1 MELLKNVQEICQ
13 FQAVICFEKK
23 ANLKKHLMTTVVVI
37 IIIIIIII
45 IIVIIIAIVITTVIS
60 RRNLKRQHKNIK
72 KLTFFNKEF
81 KY

>member
-23 ANLKKHLMTTVVVI
+23 ANLKKHLMTTVVV
-37 IIIIIIII
+37 IIIIII

>member
-23 ANLKKHLMTTVVVI
+23 ANLKKHLMTTVVVV
-37 IIIIIIII
+37 IIIIII
-45 IIVIIIAIVITTVIS
+45 IIVIIIVIVITTVIS